1 MNLEIRDMRPE
12 DADGKG
18 YVPLVLFLLVIDR
31 VRQLLWRWSALA
43 PRIYEGVVPVR
54 LSGTGGELV

>member
-18 YVPLVLFLLVIDR
+18 YVPLVLFLLVNDR
-31 VRQLLWRWSALA
+31 LA
-43 PRIYEGVVPVR
+43 ASPN
-54 LSGTGGELV
+54 